1 MGDVFLKNA
10 NFSTDVGNDKMS
22 ELVWRYALKYL
33 GACVMTVYEMLCPH
47 RGILIDGTLP
57 GEAGEF
63 L

>member
-1 MGDVFLKNA
+1 MYSSRMLISRRMLG
-10 NFSTDVGNDKMS
+10 S

-33 GACVMTVYEMLCPH
+33 GACVVMTVYEMLCPH